1 MIPVDTPLE
10 KRAQSHM
17 PDIIALAQN
26 LTARDDMAPGDIAPI
41 QDLTIGSDFTSYTK
55 ISTPGTPTAHLSYG
69 TTWTQDI
76 FCFSS

>member
-1 MIPVDTPLE
+1 MQLYPHSVDCWSDYCWSGYFQWFTDWRLTVIPVDTPLE

-41 QDLTIGSDFTSYTK
+41 QDLTIGSDFTS
-55 ISTPGTPTAHLSYG
+55 
-69 TTWTQDI
+69 
-76 FCFSS
+76 